1 MEPVRAAKRRRTQG
15 VTRAAAGSQDRR
27 GSLAGS
33 VVLRVSGAAPE
44 GAFLGSESGVSG
56 LREPSTPFRFDAAEH
71 AYYVDGVRL
80 PSITQMLES
89 AGWTDSRW
97 FTEESCQR
105 GTQVHSL
112 TADYD
117 LGALDVGSCV
127 SRYRGYLLSHVA
139 AMGVVKPDILAV
151 EEPAISS
158 LGFGGRPDRVIR
170 AWGIVSILEGKSGGP
185 EKAHSVQTA
194 LQSILVAS
202 TYHLPPEA
210 LSRLC
215 LYWKPTGKYKLE
227 EHTDPR
233 DFGEAYRIIAAYA
246 RGRIAV

>member
-1 MEPVRAAKRRRTQG
+1 MNA
-15 VTRAAAGSQDRR
+15 
-27 GSLAGS
+27 
-33 VVLRVSGAAPE
+33 
-44 GAFLGSESGVSG
+44 
-56 LREPSTPFRFDAAEH
+56 FRFDAATH
-71 AYYVDGVRL
+71 TYYENGEVR
-80 PSITQMLES
+80 PHITGMLQA
-89 AGWTDSRW
+89 AGWIDSRW
-97 FTEESCQR
+97 YTEESCDR

-117 LGALDVGSCV
+117 LGALDVVSCV

-151 EEPAISS
+151 EEPAISP

-170 AWGIVSILEGKSGGP
+170 AWGMLAILEGKSGGP

-194 LQSILVAS
+194 LQSILVAPS
-202 TYHLPPEA
+202 YHLPPEA

-246 RGRIAV
+246 RGKVAV